1 MNIIRLS
8 NVTIMRNID
17 TQLLRTFRTTAETGN
32 MTQASLLLNLSQ
44 GAVSQQIRKL
54 EELFGCTLFKRQK
67 SGLVL
72 SASGEKLLSK
82 SQQMLNLNDD
92 IWREMTENSFSGT
105 LSLGIPLDLMGG
117 QLPSILRLFAENY
130 PDIGI
135 NLVCAPTLD
144 LKTQF
149 REGRLDLTLLE
160 ELPDNL
166 TGESLYSDQL
176 VWIGAKGGTVRHQTP
191 LPLSIASNACVFR
204 LPATTALDRIGRAWK
219 RVYESNNLDAI
230 LAMIRM
236 DLAVGAF
243 LSTLVPDSL
252 EQIPQSTQFP
262 ALPRFHITLSIA
274 SSSKREMAGLL
285 AEYIR
290 KGFTLQRAA

>member
-1 MNIIRLS
+1 M
-8 NVTIMRNID
+8 VMRNID

-44 GAVSQQIRKL
+44 GAVSQQIKKL
-54 EELFGCTLFKRQK
+54 EEQFGCTLFKRQK
-67 SGLVL
+67 SGLTL

-82 SQQMLNLNDD
+82 SQQMLILNDD
-92 IWREMTENSFSGT
+92 IWREMTENGFSGT

-144 LKTQF
+144 LKTQLK
-149 REGRLDLTLLE
+149 EGRVDLTLLE

-176 VWIGAKGGTVRHQTP
+176 VWIGAKGGRVQHQTP

-204 LPATTALDRIGRAWK
+204 LPVTTALDQIGRSWK

-243 LSTLVPDSL
+243 LSSLVPDTL
-252 EQIPQSTQFP
+252 EQIPRSNLFP
-262 ALPRFHITLSIA
+262 TLPSFHVTLSMA
-274 SSSKREMAGLL
+274 SSPKREMAELL

-290 KGFTLQRAA
+290 KGFILQKAA